1 MLHPTVCR
9 IVGVKQSQKAEGR
22 TMPPCRILRDPHGNN
37 SAPVMFDARRPRVR
51 DFDAK
56 LVKLGFRPATPEK

>member
-1 MLHPTVCR
+1 
-9 IVGVKQSQKAEGR
+9 
-22 TMPPCRILRDPHGNN
+22 MPPCRILRDPHGNN